1 MAVLPRRRIG
11 SAPPS
16 GGRTARLLFRRWL
29 ASGVFRTGL
38 IVLLVE
44 IVLLAGVGHYY
55 LANLERQI
63 DRRAAERTEAP
74 GRLMQEGLL
83 RYALVG
89 DPEIM
94 RRLVGD
100 DLVLAMVVGR
110 DLNILYATDPRLV
123 GGSAAAISGVD
134 SDWFSRA
141 EEDNRPISAML
152 GGSEALVT
160 VTPLRALNSLT
171 PFLYS
176 YVAIDAKQLARE
188 KSAGRQIVV
197 LGSLLCIAVTAFIVF
212 TVLARREA
220 ELANRAKSGFLTMM
234 SHELRTPINA
244 IVGILDLL
252 RIELVGEK
260 PRELIELCHLSS
272 ANLMRLI
279 DDILDFAKAEA
290 GALKLESTEFSLT
303 EAIEEVVGLF
313 AARAGERGLDLL
325 SFVDP
330 RLPALFAAD
339 PIRVKQI
346 FFNLIGNALKFT
358 RSGHVAIAASA
369 ESLGDATCSVLV
381 EVSDSG
387 TGLSEAQQA
396 QLFQPFVQLDP
407 AASRQAGGV
416 GLGLSICRH
425 LVSLMDGAIGV
436 RSKPGEGT
444 TFWVRLPLQVV
455 APAAPI
461 DQRLAGLAVLLVD
474 ANPLA
479 RRFAVSYLVE
489 EGAEVHSAG
498 IFHISLQF
506 TILSNSACSPT
517 HKLAHS

>member
-1 MAVLPRRRIG
+1 
-11 SAPPS
+11 
-16 GGRTARLLFRRWL
+16 
-29 ASGVFRTGL
+29 
-38 IVLLVE
+38 
-44 IVLLAGVGHYY
+44 
-55 LANLERQI
+55 
-63 DRRAAERTEAP
+63 
-74 GRLMQEGLL
+74 
-83 RYALVG
+83 
-89 DPEIM
+89 
-94 RRLVGD
+94 
-100 DLVLAMVVGR
+100 
-110 DLNILYATDPRLV
+110 
-123 GGSAAAISGVD
+123 
-134 SDWFSRA
+134 
-141 EEDNRPISAML
+141 
-152 GGSEALVT
+152 
-160 VTPLRALNSLT
+160 
-171 PFLYS
+171 
-176 YVAIDAKQLARE
+176 
-188 KSAGRQIVV
+188 VV

-220 ELANRAKSGFLTMM
+220 ELANRAKSGFLAMM

-369 ESLGDATCSVLV
+369 ESPGDATCSVLV

-455 APAAPI
+455 APAALI

-489 EGAEVHSAG
+489 EGAEVHSAER
-498 IFHISLQF
+498 FSFLW
-506 TILSNSACSPT
+506 
-517 HKLAHS
+517 